1 MRFLTYTNLYI
12 AVCAAFATWQTF
24 IIIQKPVNLN
34 LIALA
39 FFGTLATYNFQR
51 LIKISKYQKFE
62 NSRRTWVLDNKK
74 TIWAI
79 TFVSFL
85 LSIVFFL
92 EIVSLE
98 IIIFL
103 AIGILLAIFYAV
115 KPGFGLIRLR
125 DIPFAKTF
133 FVGLVW
139 SIISAGIPSV
149 FYHLPTQTIAAIML
163 QQFLFI
169 TAITIPFDIRD
180 IEMDKVHGVKTFATH
195 FGENATKYLSMAF
208 LILSSL
214 AAFMMLN
221 ENPLEKAFLLGFLIS
236 HISILTY
243 IFKTK
248 KTNHE
253 YFWSIGLDGT
263 IVLQAVLLFFFK
275 FLYEFI
281 FF

>member
-1 MRFLTYTNLYI
+1 MRFLTYTNLFI

-24 IIIQKPVNLN
+24 IIIQKPINLN

-79 TFVSFL
+79 TFISFL
-85 LSIVFFL
+85 FSIVFFL
-92 EIVSLE
+92 EIVSLK
-98 IIIFL
+98 IIGFL
-103 AIGILLAIFYAV
+103 AIGLAFAIFYAV
-115 KPGFGLIRLR
+115 KPGFGLSRLR

-139 SIISAGIPSV
+139 SIISAGMPCI
-149 FYHLPTQTIAAIML
+149 FYDLNYQKIALIMI

-180 IEMDKVHGVKTFATH
+180 IEMDKVHGVRTFATH
-195 FGENATKYLSMAF
+195 FGEKVSIYIST
-208 LILSSL
+208 
-214 AAFMMLN
+214 
-221 ENPLEKAFLLGFLIS
+221 AFLLLSFFIDFLLFEKFDLNVSLFSGLLIS
-236 HISILTY
+236 GFIVLLF

-253 YFWSIGLDGT
+253 YFWSIGLDGSIMLQT
-263 IVLQAVLLFFFK
+263 ILLYFFK
-275 FLYEFI
+275 HL
-281 FF
+281 